1 MIKCEKKIFLNP
13 KEHIKSYQPMSGPWS
28 LSEIELMRHLPALQM
43 RMQLVGLGHQAFHIS
58 ILWPSFS
65 KKKEKIAQ

>member
-1 MIKCEKKIFLNP
+1 MIKCEEKKNFKP
-13 KEHIKSYQPMSGPWS
+13 QGTYQVISTYVRS

-43 RMQLVGLGHQAFHIS
+43 RMQVVGLGHQAFHIS
-58 ILWPSFS
+58 LLWPSFS